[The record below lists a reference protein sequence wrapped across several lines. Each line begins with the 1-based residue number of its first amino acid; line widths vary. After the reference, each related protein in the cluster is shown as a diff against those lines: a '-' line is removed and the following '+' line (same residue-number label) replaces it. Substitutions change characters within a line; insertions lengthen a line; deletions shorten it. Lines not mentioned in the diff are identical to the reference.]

1 MKILHFSDTH
11 LGYNE
16 LDKTHTNRM
25 NIREQD
31 FYDSF
36 IYVIDKILE
45 IKPDVVVHAGDFFH
59 RPSPP
64 NRPITVALQQLTR
77 LSDADIPIVII
88 AGNHETPRSIY
99 TAPILKAFNT
109 IPNVYAI
116 FGQEYETHEFGE
128 LVVHGLPHVNNPK
141 ALEAELDKI
150 KPVKNKFNIIMMHT
164 AFDAYMTDEYG
175 QQVFPEERLKML
187 NEFDYVALGHIHNF
201 QKVKGLETAWY
212 SGSTERTSVSQIFEK
227 VFCTLDL
234 EKGKAAEPTTHAIP
248 TRTWLR
254 FDIKKCE
261 DKKVAEIEA
270 ELLAEANKNKLEG
283 ALVFIEFQNIAPMQ
297 AVTLSNRRVHEL
309 LPDCLEIQIK
319 RTTESAAEKG
329 HFSDFRVE
337 SLNDLISDY
346 IKTEVDDEGKA
357 ETLIDKAKHYI
368 DLYES
373 GDFKN

>member
-1 MKILHFSDTH
+1 LKILHFSDTH

-16 LDKTHTNRM
+16 LDKTGSNGI

-31 FYDSF
+31 FYESF

-45 IKPDVVVHAGDFFH
+45 IKPDIVVHAGDFFH

-64 NRPITVALQQLTR
+64 NRPITVALQQLKR
-77 LSDADIPIVII
+77 LSDANIPIIII

-116 FGQEYETHEFGE
+116 FGQEYETYEFGE
-128 LVVHGLPHVNNPK
+128 LVVHGLPHINDPK
-141 ALEAELDKI
+141 VLETELEKI
-150 KPVKNKFNIIMMHT
+150 APVKNKLNIMMLHT

-212 SGSTERTSVSQIFEK
+212 SGSTERTSVSQISEK
-227 VFCTLDL
+227 VFCTFDL
-234 EKGKAAEPTTHAIP
+234 EKGKTVEPKTHPIP

-254 FDIKKCE
+254 FDIKKC
-261 DKKVAEIEA
+261 KGRKVAEIEA
-270 ELLAEANKNKLEG
+270 ELLTAASENDFKG
-283 ALVFIEFQNIAPMQ
+283 ALLFVEFQNLAPMQ
-297 AVTLSNRRVHEL
+297 AVSLSNRRVYEL

-319 RTTESAAEKG
+319 RITESTTDKG
-329 HFSDFRVE
+329 RFSDFRVE

-346 IKTEVDDEGKA
+346 IKTEVDDDVKA
-357 ETLIDKAKHYI
+357 NTLVDKAKHYI

-373 GDFKN
+373 GDYK

>member
-16 LDKTHTNRM
+16 LDKTDANRM

-36 IYVIDKILE
+36 IFVIDKILE
-45 IKPDVVVHAGDFFH
+45 IKPDIVVHAGDFFH

-64 NRPITVALQQLTR
+64 NRPITVALQQLKR
-77 LSDADIPIVII
+77 LSDANIPIVII
-88 AGNHETPRSIY
+88 AGNHETPRSVY

-128 LVVHGLPHVNNPK
+128 LVVHGLPHINNPK

-150 KPVKNKFNIIMMHT
+150 KPIKNKFNIIILHT
-164 AFDAYMTDEYG
+164 AFDNYMTDEYG

-187 NEFDYVALGHIHNF
+187 NLFDYVALGHIHNF

-212 SGSTERTSVSQIFEK
+212 CGSTERTSVSQISEK

-234 EKGKAAEPTTHAIP
+234 EKAKKNEPKTHPIP

-254 FDIKKCE
+254 FDIKKCK

-270 ELLAEANKNKLEG
+270 ELLQQANKNDLNG
-283 ALVFIEFQNIAPMQ
+283 ALVFIEFQNIAAMQ
-297 AVTLSNRRVHEL
+297 AVSLSNRRVHEL
-309 LPDCLEIQIK
+309 LPGCMDIQIK
-319 RTTESAAEKG
+319 RTSESAIEKG
-329 HFSDFRVE
+329 RFSDFRVE

-346 IKTEVDDEGKA
+346 IKTEVDDKEKA
-357 ETLIDKAKHYI
+357 EALTDRAKYYI

-373 GDFKN
+373 GDI

>member
-1 MKILHFSDTH
+1 LKILHFSDTH

-16 LDKTHTNRM
+16 LDKTDTNRM

-36 IYVIDKILE
+36 IYVIDKALE

-64 NRPITVALQQLTR
+64 NRPITVALQQLNR
-77 LSDADIPIVII
+77 LSDANIPIVII

-141 ALEAELDKI
+141 ALETELDKI
-150 KPVKNKFNIIMMHT
+150 KPLKNKFNIIMMHT

-187 NEFDYVALGHIHNF
+187 NQFDYVALGHIHNF

-212 SGSTERTSVSQIFEK
+212 SGSTERTSVSQISEK

-234 EKGKAAEPTTHAIP
+234 EKGKTAEPTTHPIP

-254 FDIKKCE
+254 FDIKKCK

-270 ELLAEANKNKLEG
+270 EMLAEANKNDMEG

-309 LPDCLEIQIK
+309 LPGCLEIQIK

-329 HFSDFRVE
+329 RFSDFRVE

-357 ETLIDKAKHYI
+357 ETLINKAKYYI

-373 GDFKN
+373 GDT